1 MTDMNSSPLSNIG
14 ALFPEQRVQVILPP
28 RAEDIHTERLY
39 LRPLEVADA
48 AAIFEYRSRQD
59 VAEWL

>member
-1 MTDMNSSPLSNIG
+1 MKSNPLPNIG
-14 ALFPEQRVQVILPP
+14 ALFPEQPVRVTLPV

-39 LRPLEVADA
+39 LRPLDLADA